1 MASHVVCVWQF
12 EVICTRG
19 PAETLETRGSDAVEE
34 FIVRCQNTETQLII
48 FAVWLFMVPHL
59 YSGTAVLGEAG
70 TPVRD
75 WGALGLG
82 WWKGPEWIPEDRGE
96 GSLTQ
101 LARDC
106 PGMKAKAEGGAIFL
120 LTPSPGHHEKLSSA
134 GSAIPGYVTHLW
146 PQIHLI
152 PFMHFVGSRT
162 FQPLPQEGWKRA
174 VRADHIPSE
183 PERER

>member
-1 MASHVVCVWQF
+1 MNNFCSGLAVHCAPFVPWGSSVGVSTDTSKRLWVLWVW
-12 EVICTRG
+12 
-19 PAETLETRGSDAVEE
+19 
-34 FIVRCQNTETQLII
+34 
-48 FAVWLFMVPHL
+48 
-59 YSGTAVLGEAG
+59 AG
-70 TPVRD
+70 RRPQ
-75 WGALGLG
+75 
-82 WWKGPEWIPEDRGE
+82 WIPEDRGE

-101 LARDC
+101 FAGNC
-106 PGMKAKAEGGAIFL
+106 PGVKAKAEGGAIFL
-120 LTPSPGHHEKLSSA
+120 LIPSPCHHEKLSSA
-134 GSAIPGYVTHLW
+134 GSAIPGYITHLW